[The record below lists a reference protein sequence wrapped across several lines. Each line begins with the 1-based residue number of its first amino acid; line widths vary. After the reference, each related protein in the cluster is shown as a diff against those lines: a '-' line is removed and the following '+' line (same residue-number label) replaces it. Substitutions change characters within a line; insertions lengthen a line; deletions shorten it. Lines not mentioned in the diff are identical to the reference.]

1 MNLHLAAAT
10 LSLVLMAPVGALVA
24 APPKAGTPVIVIV
37 PPWLDADKMVSLAGG
52 QIVGPTSAPLAVL
65 AFSDDP
71 SFVKNLLLSGAL
83 GVRDG
88 SLMANLCG
96 VKA

>member
-65 AFSDDP
+65 AVSDDP
-71 SFVKNLLLSGAL
+71 SFVRNLLISGAL